1 MALIACRIGVAVVV
15 VELAI
20 LVLALTGF
28 AVAERISGV
37 VLVVVVEAV
46 GLAEGQGEVY
56 EALVGLVG
64 PAVAE
69 TARLVEK
76 LRVGGSDA

>member
-1 MALIACRIGVAVVV
+1 MAS
-15 VELAI
+15 
-20 LVLALTGF
+20 F
-28 AVAERISGV
+28 AVAEGIAGV

-69 TARLVEK
+69 TAGLVEEI
-76 LRVGGSDA
+76 RVGGRDALLGLVGLGWGAE